1 MFIFTL
7 SLISSFVSPP
17 SDSNSLGYIGM
28 NYNGPSTFVAVY
40 KNAFRGLIGQEL
52 EINNTYRIRNDAN
65 EAADYLRDKQYSKY
79 FEYLAMIFGEF
90 LPYLMITTIALTFIS
105 LFFKGN

>member
-1 MFIFTL
+1 
-7 SLISSFVSPP
+7 
-17 SDSNSLGYIGM
+17 M